1 MPVTTD
7 GETVAY
13 ILRSDDG
20 YAVQARDGATGKVRW
35 TGARYQVPTPIT
47 DEPNLGYYEDE
58 LEIPQVTVVRQGG
71 RTYVAAWS
79 HGEQAGDALAKSQE
93 VVQVDLYAMD
103 GSGSSVAPLRRVSV
117 PVSTVSAFTVKV
129 YDSGGDAG
137 LVVSW
142 HEPSRHLGA
151 TVDVTTGKVTEYD
164 DPSKLVPQCPSACV
178 YGDVV
183 AATPKGAVGTNN
195 LGGFGVKGSWAS
207 QDIAPE
213 AADPGK
219 TSVGG
224 YVSGTFAGV
233 DSGMF
238 LATWKS
244 ADGSDT
250 RLWSAHDLH
259 SGRLLASMACGEEGT
274 DNVTAA
280 VTSPNGRYLALDSV
294 VFDVK
299 AGKGLC
305 LVGDGTR
312 RTINIRALTDD
323 GTMYGET
330 DADNGGKSAI
340 ELNVNTNSPKA
351 LSEGTQLPAAVLKEG
366 AVFTLREN
374 GAGLR
379 ISVRQER

>member
-1 MPVTTD
+1 MRRTRAAVAATALSGLLLAGCGSDGNNGPEADNEDKNSGESVSLAEFAVPSAYDSTKSWDHEIGWVTDDTNADPVTTD

-13 ILRSDDG
+13 IIQSGGR
-20 YAVQARDGATGKVRW
+20 YAVQARDAATG
-35 TGARYQVPTPIT
+35 I
-47 DEPNLGYYEDE
+47 
-58 LEIPQVTVVRQGG
+58 
-71 RTYVAAWS
+71 
-79 HGEQAGDALAKSQE
+79 
-93 VVQVDLYAMD
+93 
-103 GSGSSVAPLRRVSV
+103 
-117 PVSTVSAFTVKV
+117 
-129 YDSGGDAG
+129 
-137 LVVSW
+137 
-142 HEPSRHLGA
+142 
-151 TVDVTTGKVTEYD
+151 
-164 DPSKLVPQCPSACV
+164 
-178 YGDVV
+178 
-183 AATPKGAVGTNN
+183 
-195 LGGFGVKGSWAS
+195 KGSRAS

-224 YVSGTFAGV
+224 FVSGTFAGV

-238 LATWKS
+238 LATWTS

-250 RLWSAHDLH
+250 RLWSAHDLN
-259 SGRLLASMACGEEGT
+259 SGRLPASTACGEQGT

-312 RTINIRALTDD
+312 RTINIRALADD
-323 GTMYGET
+323 GTVYGET

-351 LSEGTQLPAAVLKEG
+351 LAEGTQLPAVVPKEG

-379 ISVRQER
+379 VSVRPERQ